1 MPRLSRARV
10 EENQEAIEGAAL
22 RVFTRLGYHG
32 TTVREIAEAAGVS
45 MGNLYNYYAGK
56 EELFAAVVHRYE
68 TRMEALRRRALATVE
83 NCFDPDQLARMA
95 EVIRDIVY
103 KNPDYWR
110 LMYIDVIE
118 FGSKHFAPEFR
129 SLARNIEKRLGNK
142 LKASTQRVSWTGI
155 DPALAFTSIY
165 LQFVTYFLVEKLFG
179 GKQHLGMSDDRA
191 VAQLIKLMTEGL
203 WHNRNTQFG
212 AKESDRHEAKTQYT
226 SA

>member
-10 EENQEAIEGAAL
+10 EENQADIEAAAL
-22 RVFTRLGYHG
+22 RVFTRQGYHG

-68 TRMEALRRRALATVE
+68 TRMEALRRRALGTIE
-83 NCFDPDQLARMA
+83 NCFDPEQLTLMA

-142 LKASTQRVSWTGI
+142 LKASAQRGSWTGI
-155 DPALAFTSIY
+155 DPALAFTAIY

-179 GKQHLGMSDDRA
+179 GKQHLGMADDRA
-191 VAQLIKLMTEGL
+191 VAQLIKLMTQGL
-203 WHNRNTQFG
+203 WRDRNTQYG
-212 AKESDRHEAKTQYT
+212 AKESDSHEAKIDYT